1 MLKNDRDLSD
11 SVKPKIGKT
20 DEIIHTADI
29 IWLVTTKPY
38 IVKSFKSME
47 KMLSDVN
54 YAIDKT
60 KMQ

>member
-47 KMLSDVN
+47 NMRRHMN
-54 YAIDKT
+54 NAMEKT
-60 KMQ
+60 KLQ